1 VIRTLLRYFK
11 GYVKIRVKG
20 YSPERFLNMCRHHQ
34 IYIWGLTP
42 SGDAYEM
49 YISLQDFRHLK
60 PVLKKTHTKVNVSGR
75 YGFPFFMHRYRR
87 RKVFFIGFFVCVVL
101 LYAYSGFIWDIHF
114 EGNERWT
121 DETLIEFLAARNVYP
136 FMRKSETDCAQ
147 IAKEIRRE
155 YKDIVWVSAS
165 IDGTRLH
172 IQIKENEDHL
182 PEAEMKTEQKT
193 PKDLIATEDG
203 VITKIVT
210 RSGVPQVHIGDTV
223 SKGDILVSGRV
234 DVLND
239 NGEVT
244 DYQYQVA
251 DADIYAD
258 TTLEYT
264 DSLPLIYLEKKYDKK
279 HRSQYY
285 LQFGSW
291 RLSVGT
297 IQNAYEN
304 AEISTEEHQ
313 IKVGENFYLPVIF
326 GRKEAKSYAYQQKN
340 YTEKELQA
348 ELSENFRLFCM
359 ELEEKGIQIKE
370 NSVKIHID
378 KNTAAASGTVYLN
391 QRITEEADTEILTI
405 ERVEQDE
412 SGRVDNG
419 DTG

>member
-1 VIRTLLRYFK
+1 MIRTLLRYFK

-251 DADIYAD
+251 DAD
-258 TTLEYT
+258 L
-264 DSLPLIYLEKKYDKK
+264 SL
-279 HRSQYY
+279 
-285 LQFGSW
+285 
-291 RLSVGT
+291 
-297 IQNAYEN
+297 
-304 AEISTEEHQ
+304 
-313 IKVGENFYLPVIF
+313 
-326 GRKEAKSYAYQQKN
+326 
-340 YTEKELQA
+340 
-348 ELSENFRLFCM
+348 
-359 ELEEKGIQIKE
+359 
-370 NSVKIHID
+370 IHI
-378 KNTAAASGTVYLN
+378 
-391 QRITEEADTEILTI
+391 
-405 ERVEQDE
+405 
-412 SGRVDNG
+412 
-419 DTG
+419 